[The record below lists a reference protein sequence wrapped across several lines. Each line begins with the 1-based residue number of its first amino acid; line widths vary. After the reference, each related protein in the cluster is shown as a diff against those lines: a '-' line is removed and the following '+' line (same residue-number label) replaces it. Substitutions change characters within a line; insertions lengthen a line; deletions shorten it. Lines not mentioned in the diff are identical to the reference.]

1 MMMNFSGPLG
11 GGVPTASLDILQ
23 LETTVSQPTIFNLAC
38 IECQHAL
45 PLQPVP
51 MFCCLRMIC
60 KPCIKRKAKELLTM
74 PLKKK
79 Q

>member
-11 GGVPTASLDILQ
+11 GGVPTASLDILH